1 MNMRIVVTGIGV
13 VSSIGTGIDGFWDSL
28 VKGTSGI
35 TKITGFDTTEYPT
48 HYGGEIKDLNPEKF
62 LSVEKLQRLGR
73 ASYLGVIASGMAIKD
88 ARLDTKLDRKQTGVV
103 IGTTMAETQVFQDL
117 NAAWVKNGPEA
128 IDAQWLP
135 QIPAYALSG
144 NIAREFKL
152 EGPNFVIPCA
162 CAAGNYSIGYALD
175 LLRNGDAKIM
185 LAGGTDAFSRIAFC
199 GFNRLLAIAPEACQP
214 FDKNRRGMMVGE
226 GAAVLVLE
234 PLESALDRKADIYAE
249 VLGYGLS
256 CDARHMSA
264 PSHQGIAQAIEKS
277 LKEAGI
283 GVDDVDYIN
292 AHGTGTPAN
301 DREECLAIKKAF
313 GDNYKKIAVSST
325 KSMLGHT
332 MGAASAIEAAV
343 CCLAVKH
350 DLVPPTINYQTP
362 DPDCDIDCVPNV
374 SRKQT
379 VNIALNNASA
389 FGGNNACLVLKKY
402 QKRATI

>member
-1 MNMRIVVTGIGV
+1 MRIVITGIGV
-13 VSSIGTGIDGFWDSL
+13 VSSIGTGIDAFWDSL
-28 VKGTSGI
+28 IKGRSGI
-35 TKITGFDTTEYPT
+35 TKVTGFDTTEYPT
-48 HYGGEIKDLNPEKF
+48 HYGGEIKDLDPKKF

-88 ARLDTKLDRKQTGVV
+88 AGLDTQLDRKQTGVV

-117 NAAWVKNGPEA
+117 NAAWVKNGQEA

-162 CAAGNYSIGYALD
+162 CAAGNYSIGYAFD
-175 LLRNGDAKIM
+175 LLRSGDAKIM

-199 GFNRLLAIAPEACQP
+199 GFNRLLAVAPEVCQP
-214 FDKNRRGMMVGE
+214 FDKNRRGMMIGE

-234 PLESALDRKADIYAE
+234 PLESALERKADIYAE

-256 CDARHMSA
+256 CDAHHMSA
-264 PSHQGIAQAIEKS
+264 PSNQGIAQAIEKS

-301 DREECLAIKKAF
+301 DREECLALKNVF

-332 MGAASAIEAAV
+332 MGAASAIEASV
-343 CCLAVKH
+343 CCLAAKF
-350 DLVPPTINYQTP
+350 DLIPPAIHYQTP
-362 DPDCDIDCVPNV
+362 DPDCDIDCVPNA

-402 QKRATI
+402 LKTATI